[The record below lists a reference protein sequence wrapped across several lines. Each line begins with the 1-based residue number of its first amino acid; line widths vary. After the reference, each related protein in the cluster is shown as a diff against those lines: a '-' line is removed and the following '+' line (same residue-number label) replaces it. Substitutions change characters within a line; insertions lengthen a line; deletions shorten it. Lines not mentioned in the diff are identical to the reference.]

1 MVHFF
6 KYTAMALIGL
16 LLAAC
21 SSSPT
26 PPPEPN
32 MKSWLMLIRRI
43 PPSCIVQM
51 PLTTESNNAE
61 ENKHQS
67 DIAGRSE

>member
-21 SSSPT
+21 SGSPT

-32 MKSWLMLIRRI
+32 MKKLVDVNKTYPAELYRADAA
-43 PPSCIVQM
+43 
-51 PLTTESNNAE
+51 NNGE
-61 ENKHQS
+61 
-67 DIAGRSE
+67 

>member
-32 MKSWLMLIRRI
+32 MKKLVDVNKTYPAELYRADAA
-43 PPSCIVQM
+43 
-51 PLTTESNNAE
+51 TTESNNAE
-61 ENKHQS
+61 EKQTSS

>member
-21 SSSPT
+21 SSSST

-32 MKSWLMLIRRI
+32 MKKLVDVNKTYPAELYRADAA
-43 PPSCIVQM
+43 
-51 PLTTESNNAE
+51 NNGE
-61 ENKHQS
+61 
-67 DIAGRSE
+67 

>member
-1 MVHFF
+1 MNVGNGR
-6 KYTAMALIGL
+6 IGGMGLAAAVLPL

-32 MKSWLMLIRRI
+32 MKKLVDVNKTYPAELYRADAA
-43 PPSCIVQM
+43 
-51 PLTTESNNAE
+51 NNGE
-61 ENKHQS
+61 
-67 DIAGRSE
+67 

>member
-1 MVHFF
+1 
-6 KYTAMALIGL
+6 MALIGL

-32 MKSWLMLIRRI
+32 MKKLVDVNKTYPAELYRADAA
-43 PPSCIVQM
+43 
-51 PLTTESNNAE
+51 NNGE
-61 ENKHQS
+61 
-67 DIAGRSE
+67 